1 MFDKD
6 RLFVINNRRLKV
18 AKEYNFSDYINL
30 KELNIFYKYIIGVFK
45 AEDSF
50 GIIIDD
56 KHVCFMPNV
65 EETKKFIRA
74 INLNIAILSIEK
86 GDKDYVPKISF
97 SNNLENEVVIY
108 NKDKK
113 YNCFITSIKD
123 IRIAGNPMNSY
134 KKCIKQLYSKV
145 LKNGIIS
152 DALDFN
158 FQNVNPLLINDMAVS
173 LLGLHRLS
181 SGEVASINNYK
192 DKFYNLANVF
202 FNYDTNKE
210 EDLKG
215 FKISNDFVEGVLQV
229 EEAFY
234 TIGTIKKNVVLYL
247 PTNKIQNSIINFN
260 AYKQLSLIKT
270 DTNKNYLNCVLPKG
284 TSLVLI
290 NQFVDS
296 NEINNKTNNV
306 IIKPSIF
313 EIREQE
319 TSSKQDTVCRFIK
332 NINIREDFKNAFL
345 QNLEKYIRVNTNLEP
360 LKYSYEAIRSKNETF
375 FEENDQIELTD
386 QVDSLIRLDKFNFLI
401 EQINDLNYDR
411 EVFSENRIGKIKKSM
426 FLALIFASLNNF
438 SELNMELFIS
448 AFKYQY
454 AKLNKKELETEL
466 ERFEDIE
473 KEKLEI
479 IMSSYD
485 KSKEEFESIIKGFKE
500 EDRREL
506 IQVKSYFN
514 DVEILST
521 ISEDADLSMI
531 NNKIAKQL
539 VRLSLEL
546 DIVFDIMYEYILT
559 ENFAES
565 RLQDILTHDQI
576 NTLEM
581 DGRRNFA
588 LISIETTKNMLISKA
603 MNFFE
608 KFKNNKSDQQ
618 EESSAVAAKAR
629 LSKVMIGRQIARE
642 QQEKQS

>member
-50 GIIIDD
+50 GIVIDD

-97 SNNLENEVVIY
+97 SNNLENEVVIC

-145 LKNGIIS
+145 LKNGIIP

-247 PTNKIQNSIINFN
+247 PITKVQNSVISFN
-260 AYKQLSLIKT
+260 AYKQLSFIKT
-270 DTNKNYLNCVLPKG
+270 DTSKKYLNCVIPKG

-296 NEINNKTNNV
+296 NEINSKTNTV

-313 EIREQE
+313 EIREQDN
-319 TSSKQDTVCRFIK
+319 SSEQDTICRFVK
-332 NINIREDFKNAFL
+332 NINIRE
-345 QNLEKYIRVNTNLEP
+345 EP
-360 LKYSYEAIRSKNETF
+360 N
-375 FEENDQIELTD
+375 
-386 QVDSLIRLDKFNFLI
+386 
-401 EQINDLNYDR
+401 
-411 EVFSENRIGKIKKSM
+411 
-426 FLALIFASLNNF
+426 
-438 SELNMELFIS
+438 
-448 AFKYQY
+448 
-454 AKLNKKELETEL
+454 
-466 ERFEDIE
+466 
-473 KEKLEI
+473 
-479 IMSSYD
+479 
-485 KSKEEFESIIKGFKE
+485 
-500 EDRREL
+500 
-506 IQVKSYFN
+506 
-514 DVEILST
+514 
-521 ISEDADLSMI
+521 
-531 NNKIAKQL
+531 
-539 VRLSLEL
+539 
-546 DIVFDIMYEYILT
+546 
-559 ENFAES
+559 
-565 RLQDILTHDQI
+565 
-576 NTLEM
+576 
-581 DGRRNFA
+581 
-588 LISIETTKNMLISKA
+588 
-603 MNFFE
+603 
-608 KFKNNKSDQQ
+608 
-618 EESSAVAAKAR
+618 
-629 LSKVMIGRQIARE
+629 
-642 QQEKQS
+642 